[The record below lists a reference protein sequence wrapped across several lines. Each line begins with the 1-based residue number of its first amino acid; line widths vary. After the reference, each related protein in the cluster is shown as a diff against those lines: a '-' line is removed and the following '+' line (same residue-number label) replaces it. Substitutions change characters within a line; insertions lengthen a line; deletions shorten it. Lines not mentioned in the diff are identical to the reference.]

1 MIKFNVRENIDTKAK
16 GFTLI
21 ELLVGLTIIGSLFG
35 YGFVSY
41 RDFTRRQALSS
52 LGKQIQG
59 DIRLAQANA
68 ISGFKPT
75 VGACDSTYVL
85 DNYSFNVLSATEYEI
100 FATCSKVGSQS
111 TIQTKDVELPAG
123 ITVTS
128 PSVNPI
134 TFKVLGQGNN
144 IQSGESVPIV
154 LTQAGT
160 NATYT
165 ITVTSGGEVK

>member
-1 MIKFNVRENIDTKAK
+1 MIKHNERKNYETKSF

-41 RDFTRRQALSS
+41 RDFTRRQTLSS

-85 DNYSFNVLSATEYEI
+85 DNYSFNVLSPTEYEV

-123 ITVTS
+123 ITIAPT
-128 PSVNPI
+128 SVNPI

-144 IQSGESVPIV
+144 IQSGSSATIV

-160 NATYT
+160 NTTYT
-165 ITVTSGGEVK
+165 VTITSGGEVK